1 MGDSRDCW
9 QSFCCFLP
17 VIFID
22 YIICT
27 LLCVITY
34 NSLSAFSRPPP
45 TPACFASP
53 IPYQEIKWNKG
64 DGPFLPAVFQTA
76 IIHCQIFKQVP
87 SRATPFVGPHPQE
100 ELSAK
105 PITKLPHCPPSNNP
119 LKFIFGDAHQEL
131 TKAKHWGSDLALS
144 SLSSHSK
151 DIIGFDIKSTVLSH

>member
-64 DGPFLPAVFQTA
+64 DGPFLPAVLQMA
-76 IIHCQIFKQVP
+76 IIHCQIFEQVP
-87 SRATPFVGPHPQE
+87 SRATHFVGPHPQE
-100 ELSAK
+100 ELSA
-105 PITKLPHCPPSNNP
+105 TNH
-119 LKFIFGDAHQEL
+119 
-131 TKAKHWGSDLALS
+131 KAA
-144 SLSSHSK
+144 SLSSFKQPLKIYICWCPPRADKGKALRQWFSSL
-151 DIIGFDIKSTVLSH
+151 FPVLT